1 MWDAASGV
9 LERHIYQSRFA
20 PRPGVQRLS
29 FRKLIVCITFLAV
42 LTMALRVSI
51 DTDTWW
57 HLRAGEWMVEHGAI
71 LRTDPFSL
79 TRLGQAWV
87 NPGWLAQILLY
98 GIYRLGGFPALN
110 AFTALMVLVAFT
122 FAWSIMEAP
131 VTLRAFVLLLAVT
144 VSGVYWAVRPYIL
157 SFALAGAFLYVL
169 EGHRRGR
176 RKLIW
181 LLPPLMALWVNLHG
195 GFAVGFLLLGAYGV
209 GALLELFWPVFRH
222 KQSLTESW
230 TADRGQVGGLWAAFG
245 ASMLAAGLNPH
256 GFAILLYPFQT
267 VSIGALQDF
276 IQEWQ
281 SPDFHQLHV
290 QPFLWMLL
298 LTMIAWAY
306 SRRRVRPSE
315 LFLVAGF
322 AYLSLMAGRNIAL
335 FALVAAPSLARHA
348 QGALE
353 PYIKL
358 NLRPDSAYPPRLRM
372 VNVLL
377 FGLLLLAAGVK
388 MSIPLRAEEN
398 QDAIRGFAPV
408 AAARALKQ
416 EAPPGELF
424 NSYNWGG
431 YLIWDAY
438 PQYLT
443 FVDGRTDLFD
453 DEILNAYLLAWRAE
467 PGWLEVFQDWDIHVA
482 LIESDAPL
490 RDALLGVGWIERY
503 SDEQAVILTGDLG
516 GME

>member
-1 MWDAASGV
+1 M
-9 LERHIYQSRFA
+9 
-20 PRPGVQRLS
+20 S
-29 FRKLIVCITFLAV
+29 FRKLIVSITFLAV

-57 HLRAGEWMVEHGAI
+57 HLRAGEWMVEHRAI

-79 TRLGQAWV
+79 TRLGQEWV
-87 NPGWLAQILLY
+87 NPGWLAQILLF
-98 GIYRLGGFPALN
+98 GVYRLGGFPALN
-110 AFTALMVLVAFT
+110 AFTALMVLVAFA

-131 VTLRAFVLLLAVT
+131 VTVRAFILLLAVT
-144 VSGVYWAVRPYIL
+144 VSGVYWAARPHIL

-169 EGHRRGR
+169 EHHRRGR
-176 RKLIW
+176 RGLIW
-181 LLPPLMALWVNLHG
+181 SLPPLMALWVNLHG
-195 GFAVGFLLLGAYGV
+195 GFAIGFLLLGAYGV
-209 GALLELFWPVFRH
+209 GALLELLWPVLRH
-222 KQSLTESW
+222 ERGIDEAW
-230 TADRGQVGGLWAAFG
+230 VANRGQVRDLWAAFG
-245 ASMLAAGLNPH
+245 ASIVAAGFNPR

-306 SRRRVRPSE
+306 SRRRLRPSE
-315 LFLVAGF
+315 LFLAVGF
-322 AYLSLMAGRNIAL
+322 TYLSLMAGRNIAL
-335 FALVAAPSLARHA
+335 FALVTAPSLARHT

-353 PYIKL
+353 PYLRL
-358 NLRPDSAYPPRLRM
+358 NLRPDSAYPQRM
-372 VNVLL
+372 RIVNALL
-377 FGLLLLAAGVK
+377 FGLLLVAAAAKISV
-388 MSIPLRAEEN
+388 PLSGEVNRE
-398 QDAIRGFAPV
+398 AIRGFAPV
-408 AAARALKQ
+408 AAVEVLKR
-416 EAPPGELF
+416 EAPRGDLF

-431 YLIWDAY
+431 YLIWEAY

-467 PGWLEVFQDWDIHVA
+467 PGWQDIFRDWGIQVA
-482 LIESDAPL
+482 LIEPDAPL
-490 RDALLGVGWIERY
+490 REALLGAGWVERY
-503 SDEQAVILTGDLG
+503 SDEQAVLLTGDPG
-516 GME
+516 GVE